1 VIRAKLMAVTELQQ
15 LLAIQD
21 LDTKADQH
29 RYRKAHLTEQA
40 ALAATDSALASLD
53 AASQVADQ
61 EMVGLNDRLAAL
73 EATITTMRAKESVL
87 AAQLAK
93 SIVPKEAE
101 TLQAE
106 IQGLHQRRTAAED
119 DELEV
124 MEAAETV
131 EGRLAGLA
139 AQRAPLA
146 AQRMQEHA
154 AYLAASDG
162 LNEQLAS
169 LVEQRTAAAAAV
181 SASLLTRYEKM
192 RAHLGGVAVARL
204 DHGTCLGCNMKLSST
219 EREALHAAA
228 LDAHVECEQC
238 GRLLVR

>member
-1 VIRAKLMAVTELQQ
+1 VIRGKLLAVTELQQ

-29 RYRKAHLTEQA
+29 RYRKAHLPEQA
-40 ALAATDSALASLD
+40 ALAATDGALATLD
-53 AASQVADQ
+53 AAAQVAER
-61 EMVGLNDRLAAL
+61 EMVVLNDRLAAL
-73 EATITTMRAKESVL
+73 EATIATMRDKEAVL
-87 AAQLAK
+87 GGQLAK

-106 IQGLHQRRTAAED
+106 IQGLHQRRTTAED

-131 EGRLAGLA
+131 ESKLSSLA
-139 AQRAPLA
+139 AQRQPLA
-146 AQRMQEHA
+146 AQRDQEHA
-154 AYLAASDG
+154 AYVAASGNLD
-162 LNEQLAS
+162 EQLSAVVQERS
-169 LVEQRTAAAAAV
+169 AAAAV
-181 SASLLTRYEKM
+181 VSAALLARYEKM

-219 EREALHAAA
+219 EREALQAAA
-228 LDAHVECEQC
+228 IDAHVECEQC

>member
-1 VIRAKLMAVTELQQ
+1 VTELQQ

-29 RYRKAHLTEQA
+29 RYRKAHLPEQA
-40 ALAATDSALASLD
+40 ALVATDSALASLD
-53 AASQVADQ
+53 AASQIADR

-87 AAQLAK
+87 AGQLAK

-106 IQGLHQRRTAAED
+106 IQGLHQRRTTAED

-139 AQRAPLA
+139 AQRVPLA
-146 AQRMQEHA
+146 AQREQEHA
-154 AYLAASDG
+154 AYLTASGNLD
-162 LNEQLAS
+162 EQLAS
-169 LVEQRTAAAAAV
+169 LIEQRSAAAAAV

-219 EREALHAAA
+219 EREALQAAA
-228 LDAHVECEQC
+228 PDAHVECEQC